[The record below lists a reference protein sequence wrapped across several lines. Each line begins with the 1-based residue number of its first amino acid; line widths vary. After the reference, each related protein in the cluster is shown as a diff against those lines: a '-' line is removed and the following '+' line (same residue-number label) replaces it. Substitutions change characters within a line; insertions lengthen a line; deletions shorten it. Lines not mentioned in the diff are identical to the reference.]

1 MYCRHALWRIVG
13 IVAGSLLRQCV
24 RSSSNAQLQAVS
36 VCNACLCRLFQLA
49 MHACAGCFSLQC
61 MFLQL
66 FFGPILRSHHFP
78 PCRGGRQIGGSSHGR
93 LIQLAAVGGG
103 PAGGSGRS
111 PQPKHPTTPK
121 TPSPINR
128 NTPPLPRLP
137 VPYTY
142 IPTLWKGWS
151 WGPAPQEWWRRIFF
165 RLNKEPEQPAQ
176 PEAQEETRQ
185 EMPYHRRVHTE
196 RSVQPWRTHQPR
208 RMSHGKSKTNYARSV
223 PDGDCYYY
231 YYYHH
236 RWACV
241 GCSRSNSRKL
251 ATPRLFQLAPVLAL
265 HAVARPIVFGNSK

>member
-66 FFGPILRSHHFP
+66 LFGPILRSHHFP

-111 PQPKHPTTPK
+111 PQPHASATTHEPWQEQDQLC
-121 TPSPINR
+121 TLGSR
-128 NTPPLPRLP
+128 WRLLLLLLPPPMGLRWLQ
-137 VPYTY
+137 
-142 IPTLWKGWS
+142 
-151 WGPAPQEWWRRIFF
+151 QEQQQKI
-165 RLNKEPEQPAQ
+165 
-176 PEAQEETRQ
+176 
-185 EMPYHRRVHTE
+185 
-196 RSVQPWRTHQPR
+196 
-208 RMSHGKSKTNYARSV
+208 
-223 PDGDCYYY
+223 GD
-231 YYYHH
+231 
-236 RWACV
+236 A
-241 GCSRSNSRKL
+241 
-251 ATPRLFQLAPVLAL
+251 
-265 HAVARPIVFGNSK
+265 